1 MENLIG
7 RKLLDINIKN
17 IVARNRYR
25 MEHAMKKS
33 LNIPEVS
40 DNSKVGFFKDEDSL
54 HWDSME
60 EAIDN
65 LLLYVAYNYVL
76 SIGDMYLYTIEIP
89 GDLNDSELIIEIGT
103 DGPFLKDF
111 ATSKDFEEMTPK
123 GEKFMYEYESLF
135 S

>member
-1 MENLIG
+1 
-7 RKLLDINIKN
+7 
-17 IVARNRYR
+17 
-25 MEHAMKKS
+25 MKKS

-40 DNSKVGFFKDEDSL
+40 DSSNVGFFKDEDSL
-54 HWDSME
+54 RWDSME

-65 LLLYVAYNYVL
+65 LLLHVAYNYVL